1 MGVKETDLR
10 FLTSVQIY
18 CFLFSYLVSL
28 GCELWQL
35 LRGRGATARALML
48 GFTIAGFVAHSA
60 FLVTRSRVQD
70 LPPLLTSQQDWLL
83 VLAWLG
89 SLLFLLL
96 LLWRSRLAQG
106 LFLLP
111 TIVALVIYA
120 MFVSA
125 EGSGTLRADSAR
137 RWGMAHA
144 ASLVLGMAAV
154 AGVALTGLMY
164 LLHHNRLKRRTG
176 WLMRLSL
183 PSLETLVTV
192 NRWLVL
198 LAAPCLTAGLATGF
212 LLIFRRSGEF
222 GPAAIP
228 WSDPTVLTTGIAW
241 LAMMGVMWRTLKSG
255 HRSGRSLAVLSLLSG
270 GLLLVTVLGPLALG
284 RNNADGSLHGPAAGV
299 NARATS
305 SAPLHDGEADQ

>member
-1 MGVKETDLR
+1 MG

-35 LRGRGATARALML
+35 LRGRGAAARALML

-60 FLVTRSRVQD
+60 FLITRSRVRD
-70 LPPLLTSQQDWLL
+70 LPPLLSSQQDWLL

-96 LLWRSRLAQG
+96 LLWRSRHAQA

-120 MFVSA
+120 MFVSS

-137 RWGMAHA
+137 RWGMVHA

-164 LLHHNRLKRRTG
+164 LLHHNRLKRRSG

-183 PSLETLVTV
+183 PSLETLVRV

-198 LAAPCLTAGLATGF
+198 VAAPCLTAGLATGF
-212 LLIFRRSGEF
+212 LLIFRRSGES

-255 HRSGRSLAVLSLLSG
+255 NRTGRSLAVLSLLSG

-284 RNNADGSLHGPAAGV
+284 RSSAAGGLHGPASVDSADNAAAAALSNEGAG
-299 NARATS
+299 
-305 SAPLHDGEADQ
+305 Q